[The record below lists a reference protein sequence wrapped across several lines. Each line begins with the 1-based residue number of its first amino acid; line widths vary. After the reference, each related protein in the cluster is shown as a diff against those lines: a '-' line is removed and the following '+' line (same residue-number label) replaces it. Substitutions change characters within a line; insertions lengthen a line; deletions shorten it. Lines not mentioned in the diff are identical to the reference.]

1 MGGRNIL
8 SCVLE
13 HIRTVLF
20 VLKIL
25 LYVGPLLGRYGLVSD
40 PFQCEIEQKRRYQL
54 VILDQCLDD
63 TKYFLFRWRDWWIM
77 GRWWVDIDI
86 ENIVQC
92 IQFWQNALWDRPSPF
107 RCWQFLVPMID
118 RLNIRWSPL
127 SVFPYI
133 QTTQS
138 IIDHN
143 KAVSSKPSK

>member
-1 MGGRNIL
+1 MMGGRNIL

-63 TKYFLFRWRDWWIM
+63 TKYFLFR
-77 GRWWVDIDI
+77 
-86 ENIVQC
+86 
-92 IQFWQNALWDRPSPF
+92 
-107 RCWQFLVPMID
+107 
-118 RLNIRWSPL
+118 
-127 SVFPYI
+127 
-133 QTTQS
+133 
-138 IIDHN
+138 
-143 KAVSSKPSK
+143 